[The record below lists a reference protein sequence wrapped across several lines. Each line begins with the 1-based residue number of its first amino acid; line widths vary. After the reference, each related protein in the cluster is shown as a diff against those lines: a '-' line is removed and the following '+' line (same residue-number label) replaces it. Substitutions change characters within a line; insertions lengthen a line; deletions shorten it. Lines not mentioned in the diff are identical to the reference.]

1 MMSASEVR
9 QRSSRTPRC
18 LGPPRLA
25 SDLATHP
32 ELRRAQQHFLLYTAW
47 VSSPPKCEARCW
59 RKQENGSAQRTGS
72 DRIEV
77 LPNRRVAP
85 ENPFLC
91 LPLCCGPNESHYNCH
106 GLLTR
111 RNHSHLRVTKVVRK
125 FWMKICRCQVSRGP
139 KETGTNRRR
148 KTNIGYVTNL

>member
-1 MMSASEVR
+1 MSASEVR
-9 QRSSRTPRC
+9 QRSSRTLRC

-59 RKQENGSAQRTGS
+59 RNKKTDQRSEPGATELRSCLTGGSLLKIRSCACRYAAGRT
-72 DRIEV
+72 
-77 LPNRRVAP
+77 
-85 ENPFLC
+85 
-91 LPLCCGPNESHYNCH
+91 SHTINCH

>member
-25 SDLATHP
+25 SDLASHP
-32 ELRRAQQHFLLYTAW
+32 KLRRAQQHFLLYTAW
-47 VSSPPKCEARCW
+47 SPPLRSAEARCL

-91 LPLCCGPNESHYNCH
+91 LPRCCGPNESRNNCR
-106 GLLTR
+106 GLLPR
-111 RNHSHLRVTKVVRK
+111 RNHSRLRVTKVVRK

-148 KTNIGYVTNL
+148 KTNIGYVSNL

>member
-9 QRSSRTPRC
+9 QRSSRTLRC

-47 VSSPPKCEARCW
+47 SPPLRSARLGVG
-59 RKQENGSAQRTGS
+59 ENKKTDQRSEPGA
-72 DRIEV
+72 IE

-125 FWMKICRCQVSRGP
+125 FWMKICGCQVSRGP

-148 KTNIGYVTNL
+148 KTNICYVTNL